1 MLKKIVLILSFV
13 SVAGATAPSFAQA
26 DLVEIMRSDLRTQK
40 KARLTQAMQMTEAQS
55 EAFWPVYNQ
64 YESEL
69 IVLNDTRLAL
79 IKDYASNY
87 DTMTDPV
94 AKDLVKR
101 SFKWQE
107 GNTKLLKKY
116 YGKMEKAVTP
126 IVAAR
131 WVQAEHAIN
140 SMIDVQVAS
149 EIPLIQ

>member
-40 KARLTQAMQMTEAQS
+40 KALLTQAMQMTEAQS

>member
-1 MLKKIVLILSFV
+1 MLKRIVLMVSFLSV
-13 SVAGATAPSFAQA
+13 VGATAPSFAQA

-40 KARLTQAMQMTEAQS
+40 RALLTQALQLTEAQS
-55 EAFWPVYNQ
+55 EAFWPVYNE

-69 IVLNDTRLAL
+69 IKLNDSRLTL
-79 IKDYASNY
+79 IKDFASNY
-87 DTMTDPV
+87 STMTDPV

-107 GNTKLLKKY
+107 GSTKLLKKY
-116 YGKMEKAVTP
+116 YGKMEKVVSP

>member
-1 MLKKIVLILSFV
+1 MLKRIILSLSFLSIV
-13 SVAGATAPSFAQA
+13 GATAPSFAQA
-26 DLVEIMRSDLRTQK
+26 DLIELMRSDLRTQK
-40 KARLTQAMQMTEAQS
+40 KAILTQAMQLTEAQS
-55 EAFWPVYNQ
+55 EAFWPVYNE

-69 IVLNDTRLAL
+69 MKLNDTRLTL

-87 DTMTDPV
+87 STMTDAV
-94 AKDLVKR
+94 AKDLVSR

-116 YGKMEKAVTP
+116 YGKMAKALSP